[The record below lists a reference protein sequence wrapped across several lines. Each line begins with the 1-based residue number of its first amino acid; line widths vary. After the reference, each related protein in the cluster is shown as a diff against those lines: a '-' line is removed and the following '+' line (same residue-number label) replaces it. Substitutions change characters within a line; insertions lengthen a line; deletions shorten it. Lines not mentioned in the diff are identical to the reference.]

1 MHREVEQVAGDAVYG
16 LPSICLQFYLFTPA
30 RRALSFSSIP
40 WETLAFR
47 IVLVCRCAH
56 DQQRQR
62 NAHQCFQLGDQL
74 FRTGRCPS
82 GHMLC
87 WSLYSFLHDKPLV
100 ALRPP
105 RGLDA

>member
-62 NAHQCFQLGDQL
+62 NAHQCFQLGDANC
-74 FRTGRCPS
+74 FERV
-82 GHMLC
+82 
-87 WSLYSFLHDKPLV
+87 D
-100 ALRPP
+100 ALRGTCYVGVSI
-105 RGLDA
+105 RSCMTSL